1 MIRFSSYLA
10 PKGDF
15 MITSNELI
23 SFINHKSF
31 TSELASECIEVYSKN
46 NTQLDIDELGN
57 VFQKENHSAFDDFEL
72 LNPSAVIEFYK
83 EHLVEILNDS
93 IDYGDKVNEL
103 RKKIELLDDI
113 QDYCVSRE
121 ENETEFEREITYSNK
136 LKLDLD
142 QGFWTSSDSF
152 KTKIHISTN
161 FISDDY
167 VRLITNYENRDVKVK
182 NYIDNLIDANPNESY
197 IIISIN
203 PTTKEIE
210 FTLNSINNVNL
221 TNYLNYDYKFQLIKD
236 LSKLLYNIDTIDNSK
251 TNEYKQ
257 QIGSNFEKY
266 KEIVDSVII
275 IEKIEWKN
283 FSKKS
288 FELLKK
294 EILSGDVEEGFIGK
308 LDCGALSIEFH
319 QHDKEYDFVDF
330 DYYILGEEGEG
341 ENYNVPYCY
350 ETGETINHQLIKENN
365 YETFKKEFVN
375 IFFEEINKHQFLREA
390 TKYNTVDWENEKE
403 VKDFYLNYLS
413 DKRRTF
419 YKSDIANIDVAITL
433 TTIINTLEPALNFKK
448 SDTEIVLNYLV
459 ADDFLCFENNTLT
472 YKDDNDTYGKTVL
485 DVLEYIKAN
494 IEERIENIKMNID
507 DGYNIEEEQEYLKI
521 VEEQELLPIQ
531 NKCNFLRLKEIFK
544 DKTYTINFYNDKRIY
559 NFEDLFIYNREKLE
573 IRNESE
579 LIYET
584 AFSMVYNR
592 LESFGYFT
600 PDNFDKLFD
609 IDATNIDAK
618 DIRCDL
624 VDGAINKLI
633 EGKLNSFDEIQEFV
647 IKTSKEVFKNE
658 CLKEL
663 EKQTFLD
670 DVEKIVDLSIDS
682 LDKDD
687 YLDTYSYVTEEEY
700 DRTKYLFENF
710 YKTENQ
716 TGSIDLKALYDSKES
731 VDNVVTLENG
741 AEIRKVIESDEGE
754 EREYY
759 DLYDKD
765 ICSIC
770 DGENYEVK
778 AVIDG
783 TYYLKGLDSEYED
796 SGFALSTDEYL
807 IATKQQNQG
816 KELGITEDDYKE
828 LADKICQ
835 AAYEDSASGF
845 YCSFDLDEI
854 ATLADRDI
862 DWVKTHIEKIGE
874 ALVEHNDELLLD
886 FNPSENINLEEN
898 QIEFNFCSVG
908 EDANELFK
916 CVEGRWER
924 KTNRE
929 LEADGYII
937 PVDIKYSFTYKPN
950 LSVRDEQQVL
960 VDSICDL
967 FIEDSEIIDKKVN
980 SLPGGKFNIEF
991 ILRHDFAI
999 EPGTDYFNLKY
1010 DNINDRILYE
1020 MNNIIKNNEKL
1031 HCFTI
1036 DSIKSFIPEEF
1047 HIRKNLVLINDE
1059 TIERFSKIPEEYLK
1073 ELNPEMVSFAGSSMW
1088 REEDY
1093 FISDKNNFVEIMEK
1107 YPAIKNY
1114 VEKKWDLLKEK
1125 SLQLEKKVE
1134 VLWNKGILLFKGTKY
1149 WEDILTETPAD
1160 SKENDSFILSKLHSK
1175 FRQEIVDKF
1184 NPNENINW
1192 ENESWNYICETMQ
1205 RKSLDYDYSV
1215 NYNNGL
1221 TSKDLQD
1228 FIAYNFITIKMNLQ
1242 DKEMESLWEK
1252 LEDIPFIE
1260 DEDGRLI
1267 LDSDEPW
1274 HNFAPGTTKEE
1285 IWHYFDRNHSKG
1297 INYLVNEYESKTK
1310 ELQEQSKKEGY
1321 EAGYSG
1327 EYEPNDLT
1335 QEEQESQ
1342 MYKKIYTKDSDG
1354 FEEWTEYD
1362 NKGNIIHFKDS
1373 EGFEKWYE
1381 YNDKGN
1387 VIHFKDSEGLE
1398 EWIEYDNKGNQ
1409 IHFKNSYGFETWTEY
1424 DDKGHE
1430 IHFKR
1435 STGHETWSEYDEKG
1449 NKIHSKDSYGV
1460 ECWIDYDDKGN
1471 EIHFKNSNGYEEW
1484 NEYDNKGHIIHFKD
1498 NASIEYWQEY
1508 DDKGN
1513 KIHFKDSKGYEKWTE
1528 YDSNGNEIH
1537 LKNSN
1542 GYETWSTIEYVSKE
1556 QYLQEKVEQ
1565 TKKVGFEKEI
1575 KQAIDLD
1582 LEEQNQTL
1590 KPLQIIEKIELNPE
1604 IEFRDLLL
1612 DKLKIS
1618 KDPFE
1623 ATFRIFEELKQK
1635 NDTKKIQRFNKYL
1648 EDNNCKT
1655 KKGFEKFFIEIIG
1668 LTKKEPKKTQN
1679 KEFDGFYSLKR

>member
-236 LSKLLYNIDTIDNSK
+236 LNKLLYNIDTIDNSK

-266 KEIVDSVII
+266 KEIVDSVIVEGKSI
-275 IEKIEWKN
+275 YDI
-283 FSKKS
+283 KKFHNISRNIDWSGFTEEMFKEFKEELNSGKERPDCKGSINVGSVS
-288 FELLKK
+288 FEITQYEKTEENPWLDYKVFVLGEDNGYAYDNPIPYAFYEGNQFAINMITENSYEEFKEKFTNLIINDIKEKNIQNSEHVKK
-294 EILSGDVEEGFIGK
+294 EMMRPTIDWADEIEVKNLYLEK
-308 LDCGALSIEFH
+308 LNG
-319 QHDKEYDFVDF
+319 
-330 DYYILGEEGEG
+330 
-341 ENYNVPYCY
+341 
-350 ETGETINHQLIKENN
+350 
-365 YETFKKEFVN
+365 KEFFKTDTLSNVN
-375 IFFEEINKHQFLREA
+375 ELKF
-390 TKYNTVDWENEKE
+390 
-403 VKDFYLNYLS
+403 
-413 DKRRTF
+413 
-419 YKSDIANIDVAITL
+419 
-433 TTIINTLEPALNFKK
+433 IINSLEPALNFKK

-507 DGYNIEEEQEYLKI
+507 DGDNIEEEQEYLKI

-544 DKTYTINFYNDKRIY
+544 DKTYTINFDNDKRIY

-999 EPGTDYFNLKY
+999 EPGTDYFNLKF

-1059 TIERFSKIPEEYLK
+1059 TIENFSKMPEEYLK

-1093 FISDKNNFVEIMEK
+1093 FISDKNNFLEIMEK

-1125 SLQLEKKVE
+1125 SLQHEKEVE

-1160 SKENDSFILSKLHSK
+1160 SKENDSFILAKLHSK

-1184 NPNENINW
+1184 NLNENINW

-1205 RKSLDYDYSV
+1205 RKNLDYDYCV
-1215 NYNNGL
+1215 NYVNEL

-1228 FIAYNFITIKMNLQ
+1228 FIACDFITIKMNLH
-1242 DKEMESLWEK
+1242 DKEMESLWEE

-1274 HNFAPGTTKEE
+1274 HNFVPGTTKEE

-1310 ELQEQSKKEGY
+1310 ELQEQSKKEDY

-1327 EYEPNDLT
+1327 EYELNDLT

-1354 FEEWTEYD
+1354 VEEW
-1362 NKGNIIHFKDS
+1362 K
-1373 EGFEKWYE
+1373 
-1381 YNDKGN
+1381 
-1387 VIHFKDSEGLE
+1387 
-1398 EWIEYDNKGNQ
+1398 
-1409 IHFKNSYGFETWTEY
+1409 
-1424 DDKGHE
+1424 
-1430 IHFKR
+1430 
-1435 STGHETWSEYDEKG
+1435 
-1449 NKIHSKDSYGV
+1449 
-1460 ECWIDYDDKGN
+1460 
-1471 EIHFKNSNGYEEW
+1471 
-1484 NEYDNKGHIIHFKD
+1484 
-1498 NASIEYWQEY
+1498 
-1508 DDKGN
+1508 
-1513 KIHFKDSKGYEKWTE
+1513 E

-1604 IEFRDLLL
+1604 IEFRYLLL

-1668 LTKKEPKKTQN
+1668 LTKKESKKTQN
-1679 KEFDGFYSLKR
+1679 KEFDEFYSLKR